1 MKLKTLFTS
10 VLFLVCGLIG
20 FAQTFTNTSSYNF
33 TNGTVY
39 TTTFN
44 VSGVNSGD
52 ILRQVN
58 LKFGDGAMYSAELT
72 RAVITLRNPAGTIV
86 TLLDP
91 NNFNTS
97 LSTTDADRKYVDITL
112 RDHAE
117 LNTPKGWADATGN
130 YISNAYPF
138 NYGYW
143 RIPTPGAYSNFTGTH
158 NGTWTLSISY
168 PGLSTSYARK
178 YISSELVF
186 GDEFSF
192 TDIRVTKPNQSC
204 DTKQCIQTGEIYLAS
219 NIGYPENQP
228 YTPTIMG
235 GGSCQ
240 WNLIANNTAWFY
252 FTASSSTVK
261 FSISGMTKKIESV
274 VATSPNC
281 QGFTLING
289 GCPTVMYQGTANP
302 VKYYKQSY
310 AAGYSQNHGYE
321 LSGLT
326 IGEEYILIIDGMDES
341 STGTASNFY
350 IEVESGADDGCCE
363 KPDEPS
369 PIVGELTVCSGDDET
384 YSVTNVTGAVYDWTF
399 TGSGTIVGNGT
410 NSISL
415 NDITSGGTLSVV
427 VTSDCG
433 DSPASTIE
441 IIVSPAPDQ
450 PSAISGELTV
460 CSGDNETYSV
470 TNVAGATY
478 DWTFTGSG
486 TIVGNGTN
494 SISLNNITS
503 GGTLSVIVT
512 SDCGDSPA
520 STIEITIIPI
530 PVQPSA
536 ISGELTVC
544 SGDNET
550 YSVTN
555 VAGATY
561 DWTFTGGGTIVGNG
575 TSSISLNDITS
586 GGTLSVIVTSDCG
599 NSPAS
604 SIEITF
610 NTVPNAPTGPVDLDT
625 VCYGDNATYTV
636 DFEAGT
642 TYTWAYS
649 GTGVIVESGNSIDLE
664 NITTSGDLTVTSSNE
679 CGVGGTF
686 TIGIHVNPIPAIQ
699 AGALEDVVCEG
710 DTLFLGVYGGAAE
723 WTGPNGFV
731 SDDEFPVI
739 PNVTTDNAGVYT
751 VAVFNKFG
759 CSADTS
765 FTVVVNDAPIFTA
778 SATQYEICEG
788 GSTTI
793 SVTGEAGL
801 TYSWDNGLGTGVSHV
816 VSPTSSTDYIVTA
829 ANTECQKSDTISII
843 VVPNVVP
850 TFNLPETICEGEI
863 LPILPTTSIEGVE
876 GTWNPTTV
884 SNATSL
890 YTFTPNATQCPIDA
904 VDYTIEVK
912 ELPVPVITGPST
924 YCQGTTVSLST
935 TQTYAEY
942 AWTTGST
949 AATITNITAAFSPI
963 TVTVTD
969 EFGCVGTS
977 TPFELTES
985 TVTTTNQVITIC
997 VGDSALI
1004 HGTYQHVA
1012 GPYTADFVSAEGC
1025 DSISNVILTV
1035 NPLPEVTITYDESVC
1050 EGSNVLFTATGGGT
1064 YVWTTPLGGMHTGAN
1079 LNVTNAQT
1087 ANAGTYELTVTNNGC
1102 AKDTSVTLTIVEL
1115 PSISITSSSP
1125 ICVGETLQ
1133 LEAEGGTTYTWT
1145 NPNGD
1150 VTNSSIYTVPN
1161 ATSADAGSYTVSVM
1175 DNGCTKDSTFNVV
1188 IVPTPT
1194 ITFVVQNPV
1203 VCGEDGIL
1211 TLNFANVPDGD
1222 YTINYDGGSFD
1233 VTILNNTATTTVA
1246 PGTYS
1251 NLTIEIGNCESA
1263 LGVTVVVDQAQ
1274 TPAAPT
1280 VSTYP
1285 ATCEANGYAIIDDYD
1300 ASVIYLFNPATA
1312 TLSNDTIFSGNAGT
1326 FTVWYISNGCVSE
1339 EASFII
1345 DEQLEG
1351 PELPELNIAT
1361 SCDSEGAVTIL
1372 NYDATNNYTFSEI
1385 SLGIN
1390 AEGVITGG
1398 EVGVTYELTVSD
1410 GNCDKSIL
1418 FEIPAQLESPT
1429 VTISSEDE
1437 QTAICLGESIAL
1449 TANGAS
1455 TYLWDND
1462 LGSSTTVIVSPT
1474 ETTTYS
1480 VVGTNE
1486 FGCIDSTDI
1495 AIVVN
1500 ENPSLAGIANSY
1512 FSCYGSAVTMSAG
1525 ELPTG
1530 TTATW
1535 TFNDEVVATGNTYE
1549 IKPVSAN
1556 NVGNYYLTITSA
1568 EGCSSILKII
1578 LVGEACG
1585 IVIPSAISP
1594 DGDGLNDSFV
1604 IDGLAA
1610 YPNSEI
1616 WIYNRWG
1623 NEVFYSNDY
1632 QNDWD
1637 GRSLSKLNVGGD
1649 ELPEGTYYYL
1659 VKLGG
1664 VEGQTGAGEIHKGF
1678 VYLKR

>member
-20 FAQTFTNTSSYNF
+20 FAQTFTNTSSHNF

-341 STGTASNFY
+341 STGTTSNFY

-384 YSVTNVTGAVYDWTF
+384 YSVTNVTGAV
-399 TGSGTIVGNGT
+399 
-410 NSISL
+410 
-415 NDITSGGTLSVV
+415 
-427 VTSDCG
+427 
-433 DSPASTIE
+433 
-441 IIVSPAPDQ
+441 
-450 PSAISGELTV
+450 
-460 CSGDNETYSV
+460 
-470 TNVAGATY
+470 
-478 DWTFTGSG
+478 
-486 TIVGNGTN
+486 
-494 SISLNNITS
+494 
-503 GGTLSVIVT
+503 
-512 SDCGDSPA
+512 
-520 STIEITIIPI
+520 
-530 PVQPSA
+530 
-536 ISGELTVC
+536 
-544 SGDNET
+544 
-550 YSVTN
+550 
-555 VAGATY
+555 Y

-710 DTLFLGVYGGAAE
+710 DTLFLGAYGGAAE

-884 SNATSL
+884 SNAASL

-1035 NPLPEVTITYDESVC
+1035 KPLPEVTITYDESVC

-1161 ATSADAGSYTVSVM
+1161 ATSADAGSYTVSVT

-1211 TLNFANVPDGD
+1211 TLNFTNVPDGD

-1251 NLTIEIGNCESA
+1251 NLTIEIGNCESVQ
-1263 LGVTVVVDQAQ
+1263 GVTVVVDQAQ

-1280 VSTYP
+1280 ISVYP

-1361 SCDSEGAVTIL
+1361 SCDSEGTVTIL

-1385 SLGIN
+1385 SLAIN

-1429 VTISSEDE
+1429 VTIFSEDE

-1535 TFNDEVVATGNTYE
+1535 TFNDEVVATGNNYE

-1610 YPNSEI
+1610 YPNSEV

>member
-399 TGSGTIVGNGT
+399 TG
-410 NSISL
+410 
-415 NDITSGGTLSVV
+415 
-427 VTSDCG
+427 
-433 DSPASTIE
+433 
-441 IIVSPAPDQ
+441 
-450 PSAISGELTV
+450 
-460 CSGDNETYSV
+460 
-470 TNVAGATY
+470 
-478 DWTFTGSG
+478 
-486 TIVGNGTN
+486 
-494 SISLNNITS
+494 
-503 GGTLSVIVT
+503 
-512 SDCGDSPA
+512 
-520 STIEITIIPI
+520 
-530 PVQPSA
+530 
-536 ISGELTVC
+536 
-544 SGDNET
+544 
-550 YSVTN
+550 
-555 VAGATY
+555 
-561 DWTFTGGGTIVGNG
+561 GGTIVGNG

-604 SIEITF
+604 SIELTF

-625 VCYGDNATYTV
+625 VCYGDNATYIV

-710 DTLFLGVYGGAAE
+710 DTLFLGAYGGAAE

-843 VVPNVVP
+843 VVPNLVP
-850 TFNLPETICEGEI
+850 TFNLPETICEGEV

-949 AATITNITAAFSPI
+949 AATITNTTAAFSPI

-1161 ATSADAGSYTVSVM
+1161 ATSADAGSYTVSVT

-1211 TLNFANVPDGD
+1211 TLNFTNVPDGD

-1251 NLTIEIGNCESA
+1251 NLTIEIGNCESVQ
-1263 LGVTVVVDQAQ
+1263 GVTVVVDQAQ

-1351 PELPELNIAT
+1351 PEFPELNIAT
-1361 SCDSEGAVTIL
+1361 SCDSEGTVTIL

-1429 VTISSEDE
+1429 VTIFSEDE

-1462 LGSSTTVIVSPT
+1462 LGSSSTVIVSPT

-1495 AIVVN
+1495 TIVVN
-1500 ENPSLAGIANSY
+1500 ENSSLAGIANSY

-1535 TFNDEVVATGNTYE
+1535 TFNDEVVAT
-1549 IKPVSAN
+1549 
-1556 NVGNYYLTITSA
+1556 
-1568 EGCSSILKII
+1568 
-1578 LVGEACG
+1578 
-1585 IVIPSAISP
+1585 
-1594 DGDGLNDSFV
+1594 
-1604 IDGLAA
+1604 
-1610 YPNSEI
+1610 
-1616 WIYNRWG
+1616 
-1623 NEVFYSNDY
+1623 
-1632 QNDWD
+1632 
-1637 GRSLSKLNVGGD
+1637 
-1649 ELPEGTYYYL
+1649 
-1659 VKLGG
+1659 
-1664 VEGQTGAGEIHKGF
+1664 
-1678 VYLKR
+1678 